1 MNTLIVSSK
10 DFRQHFPKYQK
21 LVESGVSITIVK
33 RSKPI
38 FKIEP
43 VDLELQA
50 NVVEALLDYENAK
63 DEKFVDYDSIFKA

>member
-10 DFRQHFPKYQK
+10 EFRASFPKYQK

-43 VDLELQA
+43 VDLEYQHGITDA
-50 NVVEALLDYENAK
+50 ILDYENKKAK
-63 DEKFVDYDSIFKA
+63 KFVEYNDVFKK